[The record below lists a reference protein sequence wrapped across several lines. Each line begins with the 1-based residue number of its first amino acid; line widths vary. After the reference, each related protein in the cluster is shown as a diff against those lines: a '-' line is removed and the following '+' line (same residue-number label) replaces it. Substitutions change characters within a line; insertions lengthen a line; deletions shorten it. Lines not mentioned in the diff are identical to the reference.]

1 MLPKLLVMMTTTNA
15 RASARFPTLR
25 DVEPCAHIQRLL
37 RSVTRCA
44 SLILVWM
51 TCGQSVWAQQA
62 EDVALAGLAY
72 SGSASTIEQRFQYSR
87 RYELEQQEAGA
98 PFGQQLLDM
107 LAAAPPRNFRIV
119 SQLDELKGRSQALA
133 VALVIGSETVSAEQF
148 GQVHKLTVL
157 IRGQAMF
164 FDFKS
169 MNVVR
174 AYPVSFA
181 YIDALDHAPRP
192 EEIFARVKLV
202 YQGVDGKPGLLARFA
217 ARVAQAEIPAHTPRF
232 LQVASVRVAPEALNT
247 LPAYIKSEPGAAE
260 TWAADLVG
268 EAISTRAGVPIVPYA
283 KGYAIGNVMSM
294 RIADGTVFALKLPK
308 PDYEISVELSGFKK
322 VKFSEVQGGATS
334 FVYGAYAQMRIQ
346 EPLSGKSY
354 LDTSLKNGETR
365 VIPASQL
372 HVDDFPNYYAAVN
385 GLFVKMAQVMGGK
398 GDEKW
403 LKSAASAKDLETQI
417 SQTRELIQ
425 QCK

>member
-1 MLPKLLVMMTTTNA
+1 M
-15 RASARFPTLR
+15 
-25 DVEPCAHIQRLL
+25 LL
-37 RSVTRCA
+37 RSAKRCMGLLFA
-44 SLILVWM
+44 WVAC
-51 TCGQSVWAQQA
+51 THSVSAQQVV
-62 EDVALAGLAY
+62 DVALAGFAY
-72 SGSASTIEQRFQYSR
+72 SGSASTIEQRFPYSL
-87 RYELEQQEAGA
+87 RYENEQKQTGT
-98 PFGQQLLDM
+98 PIGQQLLGM

-119 SQLDELKGRSQALA
+119 TQLDELKGRSQALA
-133 VALVIGSETVSAEQF
+133 AALVIGSETVSAEQF

-174 AYPVSFA
+174 SYPVSFA
-181 YIDALDHAPRP
+181 YIDALDHAPQP
-192 EEIFARVKLV
+192 AEILARVKLV

-217 ARVAQAEIPAHTPRF
+217 ANVAQAEIPAHVPRF
-232 LQVASVRVAPEALNT
+232 LQVTSVRVAPEALDT
-247 LPAYIKSEPGAAE
+247 LPPYIKAEPGAAE

-268 EAISTRAGVPIVPYA
+268 EAVSTRAGVPIVPYA

-294 RIADGTVFALKLPK
+294 RISDGTVFELKLPK
-308 PDYEISVELSGFKK
+308 PDYGIAVELSGFKK

-334 FVYGAYAQMRIQ
+334 YVYGAYAQMRIE

-354 LDTSLKNGETR
+354 LNTALKNGETR
-365 VIPASQL
+365 VIPASQQ

-385 GLFVKMAQVMGGK
+385 GLFVKTAQVMGGK

-403 LKSAASAKDLETQI
+403 LKSAASAQDLDKQI

>member
-1 MLPKLLVMMTTTNA
+1 MIQAIKRRGHTRMLLGSANRCVGLLFAWVACT
-15 RASARFPTLR
+15 S
-25 DVEPCAHIQRLL
+25 
-37 RSVTRCA
+37 SV
-44 SLILVWM
+44 S
-51 TCGQSVWAQQA
+51 AQQA
-62 EDVALAGLAY
+62 TDVALAGLAY
-72 SGSASTIEQRFQYSR
+72 SGAASTLEQRFQYSR
-87 RYELEQQEAGA
+87 RYEKEQDRAGT
-98 PFGQQLLDM
+98 PIGQQLLSM
-107 LAAAPPRNFRIV
+107 MTTAQPRNFRIV
-119 SQLDELKGRSQALA
+119 SQFDELKGRSRALA
-133 VALVIGSETVSAEQF
+133 TALVIGSETVSAEQF

-174 AYPVSFA
+174 SYPVSFA
-181 YIDALDHAPRP
+181 YIDALDHAPQP
-192 EEIFARVKLV
+192 EEILARVKLV
-202 YQGVDGKPGLLARFA
+202 FQGVDGKPGLLARYA
-217 ARVAQAEIPAHTPRF
+217 ASAGDAEIPAHVPRF
-232 LQVASVRVAPEALNT
+232 LQVSSAKLAPEALDA

-283 KGYAIGNVMSM
+283 KGYAVGNVMSM
-294 RIADGTVFALKLPK
+294 RISDGTVFELKLPK
-308 PDYEISVELSGFKK
+308 PDYEIAVELSGFKK

-354 LDTSLKNGETR
+354 LNTALKNGESR
-365 VIPASQL
+365 VIPASQQV
-372 HVDDFPNYYAAVN
+372 VDDFPHYYAAVN
-385 GLFVKMAQVMGGK
+385 GLFVKTAQLMGGK

-403 LKSAASAKDLETQI
+403 LKSAASAKDFDTQI